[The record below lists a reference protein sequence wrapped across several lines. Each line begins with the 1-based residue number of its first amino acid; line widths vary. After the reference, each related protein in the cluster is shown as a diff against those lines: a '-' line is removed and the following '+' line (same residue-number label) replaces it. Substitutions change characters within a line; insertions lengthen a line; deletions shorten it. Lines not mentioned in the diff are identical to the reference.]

1 MALKDTN
8 SNHTKIIIIDRF
20 NVDFVE
26 SFYIFI
32 AATAKI
38 VAEHSLCTR
47 ADAEYRN
54 LICFIERN
62 AFIYQSKKISGKKRR
77 GTN

>member
-38 VAEHSLCTR
+38 VAER
-47 ADAEYRN
+47 ERMQN
-54 LICFIERN
+54 IE
-62 AFIYQSKKISGKKRR
+62 I
-77 GTN
+77 